1 MLVNRYHQ
9 RVTVLLLATLLAGI
23 SVFAQTQE
31 LSTKKRRAIKEYE
44 LSMQAYDR
52 FEFAQAEEALLK
64 AIDIDQNFIEAH
76 LFLSQVYQ
84 RINNLEKA
92 IEYGENAI
100 AINPEFF
107 PNLYFSLGAMLMK
120 IPDYP
125 RAKQHLSKFVEYSF
139 IRDDMRELAELYIKS
154 CDFAMEAM
162 ANPVPFEL
170 INLGPNVNTHLDEYW
185 PSLSASEN
193 TLVITVK
200 KPVPS
205 PTGEPSGRHQ
215 EDFYVTHR
223 NEQGEWEPV
232 SNIGPPINTPHFNEG
247 AQSLTADGK
256 TMYYTICRGYCNLYF
271 SELDDNGQWGNPK
284 SLPNP
289 INLPYS
295 SEKQPSISPDGKT
308 LYFVSNRN
316 TGMGDFDVWRVQK
329 LDSNKWG
336 TPENLGDSI
345 NTKYNEQSPFI
356 HFDNRTLYFSS
367 NGRVGMGGLDIYMS
381 QRINDST
388 WSTPKNL
395 GYPIN
400 THRDEDGL
408 IVNAKGTMAYYSS
421 DVNPEAGRDIFKF
434 EIPQEIRPTPTS
446 YITGTITDARSGWP
460 IRANFSL
467 VDVAN
472 NSIITEAQA
481 SSSGSFLL
489 TLPTNRR
496 YAMFASAPNYLYH
509 SEHFDLLGIYSAEEP
524 YRKDIELTP
533 IRIGGIIVMRNVF
546 YETDSYQLKGESISE
561 LNKLTELLNLNP
573 TLTIEVGGHTDNVG
587 SASYNLTLSDNRA
600 KSVAQFLVENG
611 IDPARITWKGYG
623 LTKPIGDNATE
634 DGRAENRR
642 TEIRIT
648 GI

>member
-1 MLVNRYHQ
+1 
-9 RVTVLLLATLLAGI
+9 
-23 SVFAQTQE
+23 
-31 LSTKKRRAIKEYE
+31 
-44 LSMQAYDR
+44 
-52 FEFAQAEEALLK
+52 
-64 AIDIDQNFIEAH
+64 
-76 LFLSQVYQ
+76 
-84 RINNLEKA
+84 
-92 IEYGENAI
+92 
-100 AINPEFF
+100 
-107 PNLYFSLGAMLMK
+107 
-120 IPDYP
+120 
-125 RAKQHLSKFVEYSF
+125 
-139 IRDDMRELAELYIKS
+139 MRELAELYIKS
-154 CDFAMEAM
+154 CDFAQEAI

-170 INLGPNVNTHLDEYW
+170 INLGPNVNSTLDEYW

-200 KPVPS
+200 KPVPL

-215 EDFYVTHR
+215 EDFYITHR

-232 SNIGPPINTPHFNEG
+232 SNIGAPINTPHFNEG

-271 SELDDNGQWGNPK
+271 SELDDNGRWGNPK

-316 TGMGDFDVWRVQK
+316 TGMGDFDVWRVHK

-336 TPENLGDSI
+336 DPENLGDSI

-367 NGRVGMGGLDIYMS
+367 NGRVGMGGLDIFMS
-381 QRINDST
+381 QMINDST

-421 DVNPEAGRDIFKF
+421 DISAEAGRDIFKF
-434 EIPQEIRPTPTS
+434 EIPQDIRPTPTS

-460 IRANFSL
+460 IRANFTL
-467 VDVAN
+467 MDVARD
-472 NSIITEAQA
+472 SIITEAQA

-489 TLPTNRR
+489 TLPTNRS

-509 SEHFDLLGIYSAEEP
+509 SEHFDLSGIYSADEP
-524 YRKDIELTP
+524 YRKNIELTP

-600 KSVAQFLVENG
+600 KSVAQFLIEKG
-611 IDPARITWKGYG
+611 IDPARITSKGYG

-642 TEIRIT
+642 TEIKIT